1 VRLVQKHQN
10 LRRIFL
16 TFLFALVLSGSVV
29 HGSQF
34 AVETASSCSFS
45 PSTGDIY
52 GYRISQNEIF
62 DACTTEGTAPAL
74 PDQLVIRPG
83 IYLLSFPKE
92 DGGLFSRVI
101 SATKPGVYKF
111 IVPGLGSRQFQVWWP
126 KLGVTR
132 LMTDLGYLYVHGNRD
147 DQFDM
152 GTLASIG
159 TQRNLS
165 VTCGTISNLTR
176 SILKKFQIESRI
188 VVSRTLER
196 PYGLDDGHIML
207 EIRDG
212 KSWVLFDPDSRS
224 FFGTKKHKLGV
235 ADLPIGFV
243 PLVGKNIQVYG
254 PLMMVDVGGFL
265 DAKGNDL
272 SFLEQRSRISSVS
285 LTKWYRRVLEVVG
298 VEIDGTYYFNN
309 RVDDRRLQVIQSQFP
324 TNKLVS
330 SKFLRR

>member
-1 VRLVQKHQN
+1 M
-10 LRRIFL
+10 
-16 TFLFALVLSGSVV
+16 
-29 HGSQF
+29 
-34 AVETASSCSFS
+34 
-45 PSTGDIY
+45 
-52 GYRISQNEIF
+52 
-62 DACTTEGTAPAL
+62 
-74 PDQLVIRPG
+74 
-83 IYLLSFPKE
+83 
-92 DGGLFSRVI
+92 FSRVI

-111 IVPGLGSRQFQVWWP
+111 IVPGIGSRQFQVWWP

-132 LMTDLGYLYVHGNRD
+132 LMTDLGYLNVHGNRD

-152 GTLASIG
+152 VTLASIG

-212 KSWVLFDPDSRS
+212 KSWVLFDPDSKS

-254 PLMMVDVGGFL
+254 PLMMVDIGGFL

-285 LTKWYRRVLEVVG
+285 LTKWYRRVFELVG

-309 RVDDRRLQVIQSQFP
+309 RVDDRRLQVIQSKFP

-330 SKFLRR
+330 SKFLRK